1 MSEENVDAVEEVQLS
16 EGEQKAR
23 NNGWVP
29 QDEWKGKPDDWV
41 DYRQFNFRGE
51 LMSRINEQSSIIKH
65 LTNKVSERDAA
76 LDDLVELNKK
86 TAETQ
91 YKRALEELKARKIE
105 ALEEQDHAAVMEID
119 DQIEELKE
127 KKPKEQASKQTQQVP
142 QPSPEITQWLQDPK
156 NSWYHTDPT
165 MKALADGIARQV
177 RAGAPSLP
185 DSELLARVTEQ
196 VKQSMPHK
204 FNTNTTPS
212 TDNGGEYSGT
222 PKRNSKTPT
231 FADLSDEQKAIA
243 NRYEKIGLMNK
254 KEYIKALIDAG
265 EL

>member
-1 MSEENVDAVEEVQLS
+1 MSEEQENTTVELS

-29 QDEWKGKPDDWV
+29 QEEWKGKPDDWV

-91 YKRALEELKARKIE
+91 YKRALEELRARKIE
-105 ALEEQDHAAVMEID
+105 ALEEQDHATVMEID

-127 KKPKEQASKQTQQVP
+127 KKPKPVPQQQQQRQQQV
-142 QPSPEITQWLQDPK
+142 SPEITQWLQDPK

-165 MKALADGIARQV
+165 MRAIADGAARQE
-177 RAGAPSLP
+177 RLASPSLS
-185 DSELLARVTEQ
+185 DSELLRRVEQQ

-204 FNTNTTPS
+204 FKTNNAPA
-212 TDNGGEYSGT
+212 TDTGGEYSGT
-222 PKRNSKTPT
+222 PSSRGKTPSWS
-231 FADLSDEQKAIA
+231 DLTDEQKTIA
-243 NRYEKIGLMNK
+243 TRYEKIGLMNK
-254 KEYIKALIDAG
+254 KDYIKALVDAG